1 VKVAVI
7 AGSVQV
13 PEEIHRR
20 DGIELALATAKPGM
34 PLGEAI
40 GRAEELLDAAARE
53 LAGRIVT

>member
-1 VKVAVI
+1 MI